1 MMGVCFS
8 KTKLAVK
15 LLPNEYVKKSLDEKL
30 VILNNEQ
37 ARIILLIQSELNDEP
52 NVISQREEE
61 LADRKS
67 KLLDAIISGD
77 SIEMLTN
84 SIDLKVI
91 KNNRLKEL
99 QNRLIGA
106 KSSSL
111 TIFNMKSQIDEAI
124 SQANEIEPE
133 IKTELISNPNSI
145 VLNLDKAVPVS
156 DEKDPTYHTE
166 IGPPIPN
173 VNLIDDLMN
182 EIRLKLETALAET
195 LKKSISNQTLDQF
208 PIQKTI

>member
-133 IKTELISNPNSI
+133 IKTELINNPNSI

-166 IGPPIPN
+166 IGPPIP